1 MKKVIVKRTKKF
13 SGALVPYWVI
23 VGTSKEVFSR
33 RYGFDGDICKMYP
46 NGFPISRIE
55 VSELD
60 RIGTR
65 IDNGQTLE
73 IEIADDVTNLF
84 VSTMDGSLSN
94 EIDIDEYITAEKNI
108 IINTKGGFRTIP
120 YPVIE

>member
-1 MKKVIVKRTKKF
+1 MKKVIVKRKMKF

-23 VGTSKEVFSR
+23 VGTNKDVFSK
-33 RYGFDGDICKMYP
+33 RYGFDGDICKMHP

-84 VSTMDGSLSN
+84 PGRILRYVSKYVVIVPVPPLPSPV
-94 EIDIDEYITAEKNI
+94 
-108 IINTKGGFRTIP
+108 FIP
-120 YPVIE
+120 PLVLLRL

>member
-1 MKKVIVKRTKKF
+1 MKKVIVKRMKKF
-13 SGALVPYWVI
+13 SGMLVPY
-23 VGTSKEVFSR
+23 
-33 RYGFDGDICKMYP
+33 
-46 NGFPISRIE
+46 
-55 VSELD
+55 
-60 RIGTR
+60 
-65 IDNGQTLE
+65 
-73 IEIADDVTNLF
+73 IEIADDATNLF

>member
-1 MKKVIVKRTKKF
+1 MKKVIVKRKKKF
-13 SGALVPYWVI
+13 SGMLVPYWVI
-23 VGTSKEVFSR
+23 VGTSKDVFSKQH
-33 RYGFDGDICKMYP
+33 GFDGDTCKMDLK
-46 NGFPISRIE
+46 GFPISRIT

-65 IDNGQTLE
+65 IGNGQTLE

-94 EIDIDEYITAEKNI
+94 EIDIDGYITAEKNI
-108 IINTKGGFRTIP
+108 TVNTKGGFRTIP